1 MFDSFKIQNVSNFYF
16 EERAAKFLIFLKGHY
31 FEYWRVLIDFYRLFK
46 KFSQTWAKIQQLL
59 KIDRLL

>member
-46 KFSQTWAKIQQLL
+46 KFSQT
-59 KIDRLL
+59 